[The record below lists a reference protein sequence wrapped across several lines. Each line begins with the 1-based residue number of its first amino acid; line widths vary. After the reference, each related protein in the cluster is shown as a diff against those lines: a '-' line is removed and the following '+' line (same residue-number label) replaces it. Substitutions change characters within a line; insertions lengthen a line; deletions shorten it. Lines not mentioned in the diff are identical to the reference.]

1 MNPEVLL
8 AEKVA
13 VSACVGLLIGLE
25 REWRHKEVGVRS
37 FTITALLGTI
47 AWVVSPALA
56 LVEVGVVVVIIVLS
70 NLHLFSNKQPLEL
83 TTALALAAT
92 NVLGVLI
99 GSGYFFLPLAC
110 AIVMAAL
117 LSWKNELVEFTSK
130 LTMAEIRG
138 TLLMAF
144 IAAVIYPL
152 LPPTAVD
159 PWRLIIPRSIW
170 FTVIV
175 VSGLSFINYVLLR
188 QYGIKGMRYSA
199 ILGGLV
205 NSAAVSIMLGQHLKA
220 NPDAAETVPANFLLG
235 DLAMIFRNGA
245 LVIIF
250 SWPAGPAATYATL
263 LVIGPM
269 MLIAALLALF
279 NLIRSVKKS
288 QQTSQTLDL
297 RSPLDLRSVLRFA
310 LLFLSLSV
318 LSGIGELLFGA
329 IGFLVVVV
337 IGALASAASSAVLVG
352 THVLR
357 GQISPGTA
365 VLALFLATVVGL
377 VENVVLMYSV
387 SRNRAV
393 VVRLSLF
400 TAPII
405 LAGGLALAMNLLTGW

>member
-92 NVLGVLI
+92 NVLGDLI

-152 LPPTAVD
+152 LPQSAID
-159 PWRLIIPRSIW
+159 PWRLVIPRSIW

-175 VSGLSFINYVLLR
+175 VSGLSFFNYVLLR
-188 QYGIKGMRYSA
+188 S
-199 ILGGLV
+199 
-205 NSAAVSIMLGQHLKA
+205 
-220 NPDAAETVPANFLLG
+220 
-235 DLAMIFRNGA
+235 FRG
-245 LVIIF
+245 
-250 SWPAGPAATYATL
+250 
-263 LVIGPM
+263 
-269 MLIAALLALF
+269 
-279 NLIRSVKKS
+279 RQDRK
-288 QQTSQTLDL
+288 
-297 RSPLDLRSVLRFA
+297 
-310 LLFLSLSV
+310 
-318 LSGIGELLFGA
+318 
-329 IGFLVVVV
+329 
-337 IGALASAASSAVLVG
+337 
-352 THVLR
+352 
-357 GQISPGTA
+357 
-365 VLALFLATVVGL
+365 
-377 VENVVLMYSV
+377 
-387 SRNRAV
+387 
-393 VVRLSLF
+393 RLSRRC
-400 TAPII
+400 
-405 LAGGLALAMNLLTGW
+405 WS

>member
-1 MNPEVLL
+1 MISEVLL

-37 FTITALLGTI
+37 FTIAALLGTI
-47 AWVVSPALA
+47 AWVVSPTFA
-56 LVEVGVVVVIIVLS
+56 LVEVGVVIVIIVLA
-70 NLHLFSNKQPLEL
+70 NVHLFSNKQPMEL
-83 TTALALAAT
+83 TTALALAVT

-110 AIVMAAL
+110 AIVIAAL
-117 LSWKNELVEFTSK
+117 LSWKNELIEFTSK

-152 LPPTAVD
+152 LPPTAID
-159 PWRLIIPRSIW
+159 PWRIIVPRSIW
-170 FTVIV
+170 LTVIV

-188 QYGIKGMRYSA
+188 QYGMKGMRYSA

-205 NSAAVSIMLGQHLKA
+205 NSAAVSILLGQQLKA
-220 NPDAAETVPANFLLG
+220 HPDAAETVPSNFLLA

-245 LVIIF
+245 LVVIF
-250 SWPAGPAATYATL
+250 SWPAGPAASYATL

-269 MLIAALLALF
+269 MLVAALLAFFSL
-279 NLIRSVKKS
+279 LRAAKQK
-288 QQTSQTLDL
+288 QLASQTIDL
-297 RSPLDLRSVLRFA
+297 RSPLDLRSVLRFG

-337 IGALASAASSAVLVG
+337 VGALASAASSAVLVG

-377 VENVVLMYSV
+377 VENVVIIYAV
-387 SRNRAV
+387 SRNREMT
-393 VVRLSLF
+393 VRLSLF
-400 TAPII
+400 TLPII
-405 LAGGLALAMNLLTGW
+405 LAGGLALAMFLLTGW